1 MSAEGKVMGGHATI
15 ANAYHPA
22 APEAGGRPAIRIQNS
37 YGTAWGIDG
46 AAWLPVSDL
55 ITCLQRQGEACVPA

>member
-1 MSAEGKVMGGHATI
+1 MYYAGKMMGGHCTV
-15 ANAYHPA
+15 ANAYDPECPFTDGMPA
-22 APEAGGRPAIRIQNS
+22 VRIQNS

-55 ITCLQRQGEACVPA
+55 ASAIGRRGEALVLA